1 MNGTKHILILLSLML
16 CFGNVSGQVMA
27 TEEEFQELMDY
38 IQEPATNLACY
49 IEEDTRI
56 NDLIFNYEFD
66 YALFKIK
73 SPLKTFR
80 GTVHTFKVI
89 TYEYTQLDSSSYTKD
104 LVVLKDVDEP
114 NFPFKGINRK
124 SLELK
129 ASIEKP
135 FFSTISVC
143 EIVSESKMKQLEKEL
158 VDEYNK
164 GNQI

>member
-1 MNGTKHILILLSLML
+1 ML
-16 CFGNVSGQVMA
+16 CFGSVNGQVMA

-56 NDLIFNYEFD
+56 NDLIFMYEFD

-104 LVVLKDVDEP
+104 IVVLKDVDEP

-124 SLELK
+124 TLELK
-129 ASIEKP
+129 IDIDFKGP
-135 FFSTISVC
+135 FETISVC
-143 EIVSESKMKQLEKEL
+143 EIVSESKMKQLEKEMI
-158 VDEYNK
+158 DEYNK

>member
-1 MNGTKHILILLSLML
+1 ML
-16 CFGNVSGQVMA
+16 CFGSVNGQVMA

-38 IQEPATNLACY
+38 IQEPATNLACH

-56 NDLIFNYEFD
+56 NNFIFNYEFD

-89 TYEYTQLDSSSYTKD
+89 TYEYKQLDSSSYTKD
-104 LVVLKDVDEP
+104 TVVLKDVDEP

-124 SLELK
+124 TLELK
-129 ASIEKP
+129 IDIDFNSP
-135 FFSTISVC
+135 FETISVC
-143 EIVSESKMKQLEKEL
+143 EIVSESKMKQLEKEMI
-158 VDEYNK
+158 DEYNK